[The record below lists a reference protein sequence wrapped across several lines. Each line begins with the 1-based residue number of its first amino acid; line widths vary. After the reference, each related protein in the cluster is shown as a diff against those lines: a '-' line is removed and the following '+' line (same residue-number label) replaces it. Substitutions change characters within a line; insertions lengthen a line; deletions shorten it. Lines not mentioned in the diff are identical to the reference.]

1 MRFPTVTC
9 AVFILVVIGLSSCTE
24 RGDSTVADTFTV
36 EILSPWWLRPESKD
50 AELAREFRA
59 LAKSNRADPRRIPAD
74 VITRVAAMTE
84 IKADSLVSLLAVT
97 GLAPYRSISSSSSWE
112 HSTRSC
118 GSTTAAMPHFSPPMI
133 RFRERSLAMCRII
146 RLDIKSNLEK
156 AVGLAAEAQRGNTWT
171 VSVIHLR
178 GE

>member
-9 AVFILVVIGLSSCTE
+9 AVFILAVIGLSSCTE

-97 GLAPYRSISSSSSWE
+97 GLAPYQEHLFVVFLGTLDQELWVYYRSDAALFAPYDPISRTITGDVQNYSSG
-112 HSTRSC
+112 R
-118 GSTTAAMPHFSPPMI
+118 
-133 RFRERSLAMCRII
+133 
-146 RLDIKSNLEK
+146 
-156 AVGLAAEAQRGNTWT
+156 
-171 VSVIHLR
+171 
-178 GE
+178 

>member
-24 RGDSTVADTFTV
+24 RGDSIVADTFTV

-97 GLAPYRSISSSSSWE
+97 GLAPYQEHLFVVFLGTLDQELWVYYRSDAALFAPYDPISRTITGDVQNYSSG
-112 HSTRSC
+112 R
-118 GSTTAAMPHFSPPMI
+118 
-133 RFRERSLAMCRII
+133 
-146 RLDIKSNLEK
+146 
-156 AVGLAAEAQRGNTWT
+156 
-171 VSVIHLR
+171 
-178 GE
+178 